1 MGSLLVFA
9 VLERLRNR
17 NALSS
22 DERAVGET
30 ISEGAIVSVLK
41 RNDDGVPGRLVCE
54 ELVRRE
60 IEPVRT

>member
-1 MGSLLVFA
+1 MFA